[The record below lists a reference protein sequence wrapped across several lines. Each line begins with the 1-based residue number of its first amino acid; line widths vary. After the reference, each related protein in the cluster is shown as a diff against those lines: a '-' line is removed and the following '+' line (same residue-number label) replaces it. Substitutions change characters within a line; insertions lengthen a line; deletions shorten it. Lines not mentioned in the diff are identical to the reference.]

1 MYIELIYI
9 LNFLLDYMIL
19 YGTKRLLK
27 INTTIKRL
35 FIASLIGSLT
45 TNILFISINSISLFI
60 IKVIVSIIMNL
71 VAFKKENLI
80 KNTLYF
86 YLISIIIGGSIY
98 LLDIKTAY
106 LKIIILIVIPPL
118 IIYLYIKENTNYK
131 LNYKDKYIVKITVE
145 NKVYNLEGFVDTGN
159 HLKDP
164 VTKKSVILVNLE
176 LPLNKVLYIP
186 YKALNTEGII
196 PCIKPEKIEIDNKII
211 TNCLIGIAKD
221 KITIP
226 GINCILPNK
235 LKEEL

>member
-19 YGTKRLLK
+19 FGTKRLLK
-27 INTTIKRL
+27 INTNIKRL
-35 FIASLIGSLT
+35 LLASLIGSLT
-45 TNILFISINSISLFI
+45 TNILFININSISLFI

-71 VAFKKENLI
+71 IAFKKENII
-80 KNTLYF
+80 KNTTYF
-86 YLISIIIGGSIY
+86 YLISIIIGGTIY
-98 LLDIKTAY
+98 LFDIKVSY
-106 LKIIILIVIPPL
+106 LKLIILVLIPPI
-118 IIYLYIKENTNYK
+118 IIYLFVKEQINYK
-131 LNYKDKYIVKITVE
+131 LNYKDKYIVRITIE
-145 NKVYNLEGFVDTGN
+145 DKVYNLEGFIDTGN

-164 VTKKSVILVNLE
+164 ITKKSVILVNLE
-176 LPLNKVLYIP
+176 IPLNKVLYIP

-196 PCIKPEKIEIDNKII
+196 PCIKPEKIEIDNKLI
-211 TNCLIGIAKD
+211 TNCLVGISKD

>member
-35 FIASLIGSLT
+35 ILASLIGSLT

-71 VAFKKENLI
+71 VTFKKENLI

>member
-35 FIASLIGSLT
+35 ILASLIGSLT

>member
-35 FIASLIGSLT
+35 ILASIIGSLT

-196 PCIKPEKIEIDNKII
+196 PCIKPEKIEIDKKII

>member
-27 INTTIKRL
+27 INTNIKRL
-35 FIASLIGSLT
+35 LLASLIGSLT
-45 TNILFISINSISLFI
+45 TNILFININSISLFI

-71 VAFKKENLI
+71 VAFKKENII
-80 KNTLYF
+80 KNTIYF
-86 YLISIIIGGSIY
+86 YLISIIIGGTIY
-98 LLDIKTAY
+98 LFDIKVSY
-106 LKIIILIVIPPL
+106 LKLIILVLIPPI
-118 IIYLYIKENTNYK
+118 IIYLFVKEQINYK
-131 LNYKDKYIVKITVE
+131 LNYKDKYIVRITIE
-145 NKVYNLEGFVDTGN
+145 DKVYNLEGFIDTGN

-164 VTKKSVILVNLE
+164 ITKKSVILVNLE
-176 LPLNKVLYIP
+176 IPLNKVLYIP

-196 PCIKPEKIEIDNKII
+196 PCIKPEKIEIDNKLI
-211 TNCLIGIAKD
+211 TNCLVGISKD

>member
-27 INTTIKRL
+27 INTNIKRL
-35 FIASLIGSLT
+35 LLASLIGSLT
-45 TNILFISINSISLFI
+45 TNILFININSISLFI

-71 VAFKKENLI
+71 IAFKKENII
-80 KNTLYF
+80 KNTIYF
-86 YLISIIIGGSIY
+86 YLISIIIGGTIY
-98 LLDIKTAY
+98 LFDIKVSY
-106 LKIIILIVIPPL
+106 LKLIILVLIPPI
-118 IIYLYIKENTNYK
+118 IIYLFVKEQINYK
-131 LNYKDKYIVKITVE
+131 LNYKDKYIVRITIE
-145 NKVYNLEGFVDTGN
+145 DKVYNLEGFIDTGN

-164 VTKKSVILVNLE
+164 ITKKSVILVNLE
-176 LPLNKVLYIP
+176 IPLNKVLYIP

-196 PCIKPEKIEIDNKII
+196 PCIKPEKIEIDNKLI
-211 TNCLIGIAKD
+211 TNCLVGISKD